1 MEVVAATTPIT
12 PPFSV
17 FLPSHVCSLVHI
29 EHDVNLVA
37 PGGFVSSFVD
47 TTCLRQE
54 HRRRINVAFDL
65 LVVIPKLGGSGDPK
79 S

>member
-1 MEVVAATTPIT
+1 MEVVAATTPII

-65 LVVIPKLGGSGDPK
+65 LVVIPLGGGGDPK